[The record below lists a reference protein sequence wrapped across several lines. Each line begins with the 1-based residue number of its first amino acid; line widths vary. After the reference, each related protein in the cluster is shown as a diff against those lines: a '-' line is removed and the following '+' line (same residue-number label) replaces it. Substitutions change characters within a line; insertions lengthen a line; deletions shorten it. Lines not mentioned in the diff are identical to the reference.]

1 MLHGFLSSV
10 FPDRFNLQLKSQVTV
25 KLEQIHEPFIGK
37 LVFCRTVELYILN
50 TSGKVRK
57 SKTDAPHVSV
67 PKMRTKIPMIFIINP
82 TKT

>member
-1 MLHGFLSSV
+1 MRSRHGKV
-10 FPDRFNLQLKSQVTV
+10 GEDT
-25 KLEQIHEPFIGK
+25 FIG
-37 LVFCRTVELYILN
+37 RTVELYVLN

-67 PKMRTKIPMIFIINP
+67 PKMRTTIPIIFIINP